1 MSISPVVPS
10 ERHGLLPAMPD
21 NISSARSQRDLARA
35 GLWATGPVQLE
46 LPLTAEGLS
55 EIIRASGRLK
65 LTPDFD
71 VLAWVC
77 ERWLRPTGDDDPNFQ
92 NRDGWALFTLRELG
106 LALYGRVPNRR
117 DRVALRESIRR
128 LYRVEITL
136 VGYDAQTGER
146 DRGVCTWDRL
156 LERVVSDLDDLAGTP
171 SPAAI
176 GALRGS
182 TFKVELPRWLRQQ
195 LIEGNFVRV
204 HWPTLR
210 SFGERQ
216 QLAKR
221 TWLYLEAESY
231 KPIGNGLEATWVAVG
246 DRLFASLGMSYRRHR
261 AAREALAR
269 ACKTIR
275 LVDLRYRSLEVVQF
289 GRSWRITADRL
300 TAEELRELGPEL
312 RSARQALRECFP
324 SA

>member
-1 MSISPVVPS
+1 MT
-10 ERHGLLPAMPD
+10 D
-21 NISSARSQRDLARA
+21 DISSARSQRDLARA

-46 LPLTAEGLS
+46 LPLTSEGLS

-71 VLAWVC
+71 VLAWIC
-77 ERWLRPTGDDDPNFQ
+77 ERWLRPVGDDDPNFQ

-106 LALYGRVPNRR
+106 LALYGRVPNQR
-117 DRVALRESIRR
+117 DRAALRESIRR

-146 DRGVCTWDRL
+146 DRKLCTWSRL
-156 LERVVSDLDDLAGTP
+156 LSEVVSELDDLTGAP
-171 SPAAI
+171 DPAKI

-204 HWPTLR
+204 HWLTLR
-210 SFGERQ
+210 SFSENQ
-216 QLAKR
+216 PLAKR
-221 TWLYLEAESY
+221 LWIYLEAENY
-231 KPIGNGLEATWVAVG
+231 KPIGEGLEATWVAVG
-246 DRLFASLGMSYRRHR
+246 DRLFAALGMDYARHR
-261 AAREALAR
+261 AARAALAR
-269 ACKTIR
+269 ACRTIR
-275 LVDLRYRSLEVVQF
+275 MVDVRYRSVEVMRF

-300 TAEELRELGPEL
+300 TAEELRDLGPEL
-312 RSARQALRECFP
+312 RSARQTIRQTFA
-324 SA
+324 A